1 MRIPLPF
8 PGPPLPLRLPEVGRE
23 EPEVAEDPGV
33 EFVRRMRQ
41 EGYED
46 ELIVMGLKVARNHLR
61 TEAEAYQI
69 GENYIREMAR

>member
-61 TEAEAYQI
+61 TPEQAYKIGAE
-69 GENYIREMAR
+69 YIRSMAK